1 MFSESSRAATPV
13 VGNILLVAIVV
24 VLAAT
29 AATFALGVAEDG
41 TQPGPIVG
49 QSSGELLIQDG
60 YDGGKVNI
68 THVAG
73 DTLSASDL
81 EIAVDAQ
88 AACGKSGRLVNL
100 PADGGDPQPE
110 SEYVR
115 GEDIFDNS
123 ANAVGGPI
131 GEAGGQWTAGETATF
146 RIAGTPC
153 QLNSGETITVRV
165 VHTPTNAVVIE
176 QTLSAT

>member
-29 AATFALGVAEDG
+29 ASTFALGVAEDG
-41 TQPGPIVG
+41 AQPGPIVG
-49 QSSGELLIQDG
+49 QSSGELVSDQPTGTRDDQIVRL
-60 YDGGKVNI
+60 

-73 DTLSASDL
+73 DDLTVSEL
-81 EIAVDAQ
+81 EIVVDATD
-88 AACGKSGRLVNL
+88 ACGKRSRIVNL
-100 PADGGDPQPE
+100 PTNTLGSTNYDGDNIFDYYSPDGGELDTSADGTW
-110 SEYVR
+110 S
-115 GEDIFDNS
+115 
-123 ANAVGGPI
+123 
-131 GEAGGQWTAGETATF
+131 AGETATF
-146 RIAGTPC
+146 RIKSGGC

-176 QTLSAT
+176 RTLSAT